1 MPTPNA
7 QPHPTEPAADGPSLR
22 VRRLRDRQ
30 SDDPGVLDAI
40 LAEAHVAHVGIVRGG
55 HPVVLPF
62 LCAVGDLGDGPV
74 MLLHGSTGG
83 GLFLDAGAEGI
94 PVAATVTHLDGLVFA
109 RSTNDSSANYRSAMI
124 AGRATVVP
132 TDLRAE
138 ALWQVA
144 DHLMP
149 GRRAEVREM
158 TAKEVRA
165 TQVLQ
170 LPLDRASVKVR
181 AHGVGEDPA
190 DGEDHAVW
198 AGVLPLALRAGVP
211 ISGDISGDSP
221 VDASVLALS
230 ARLDRLAADREARIA
245 AAMRVASV

>member
-83 GLFLDAGAEGI
+83 GLFLDAGAEWRQAGCSMCLGMN
-94 PVAATVTHLDGLVFA
+94 PDQLSVGERCASPDLEQEHDLDGTPALVA
-109 RSTNDSSANYRSAMI
+109 VRRQA
-124 AGRATVVP
+124 AG
-132 TDLRAE
+132 
-138 ALWQVA
+138 
-144 DHLMP
+144 
-149 GRRAEVREM
+149 
-158 TAKEVRA
+158 
-165 TQVLQ
+165 
-170 LPLDRASVKVR
+170 
-181 AHGVGEDPA
+181 
-190 DGEDHAVW
+190 
-198 AGVLPLALRAGVP
+198 
-211 ISGDISGDSP
+211 
-221 VDASVLALS
+221 
-230 ARLDRLAADREARIA
+230 
-245 AAMRVASV
+245 